1 MKIKHCTYAKEIFLC
16 FVCDYGHYGDIRN
29 KGTIKQNNRPG
40 PSGCF
45 KNNQIM
51 GNITVV
57 MILPFTLL

>member
-29 KGTIKQNNRPG
+29 KGTIKQNNRPS

-45 KNNQIM
+45 KNKN
-51 GNITVV
+51 V
-57 MILPFTLL
+57 